1 MRTDEYAGYE
11 GAKKCLESTEAD
23 IAFVKHETML
33 NSDKSKYKLLC
44 PDGKLMELD
53 QYHDCNWAVR
63 PSDTI
68 VVSPKVS
75 DKASISNSLKS
86 MSATLI
92 RIFNWTNV
100 KELQD
105 TGDKDYSKI
114 MGKSVLDLLI

>member
-1 MRTDEYAGYE
+1 M
-11 GAKKCLESTEAD
+11 ESTEAD

-75 DKASISNSLKS
+75 DTASISNNLKS
-86 MSATLI
+86 KLASLI
-92 RIFNWTNV
+92 RVFNWTNV
-100 KELQD
+100 KELKD

-114 MGKSVLDLLI
+114 MGKSVRFIILTKL